1 MGSHDHERRV
11 KMPHHSAFVGP
22 LRLKW
27 NKVTCKAYSN
37 SPTLDLLPQLP
48 SHVNISI
55 LYPEITATKHTDK
68 QSDQINMYIICYIC
82 NERLDVQR

>member
-11 KMPHHSAFVGP
+11 KMPHPAFVGP

-27 NKVTCKAYSN
+27 NEVTCKAYSN
-37 SPTLDLLPQLP
+37 YPTLDLLPQLP

-55 LYPEITATKHTDK
+55 LCPEITAIKRADK
-68 QSDQINMYIICYIC
+68 QSDQINM
-82 NERLDVQR
+82 